1 MSTPLRQ
8 QLNTILADMRT
19 QQARIQAAS
28 ERLGNATASAT
39 SKDRAIEAV
48 VDNRGRVTALKLKGT
63 GYRKLP
69 PAELADR
76 IADTIRSAPAIHSR
90 LDTPPRS
97 RTGVPAYERATGGR
111 SRPAPHQGTAGSVRP
126 RHHPPPAAIG
136 APARER
142 ATRARPQPAPHQG
155 TAESV

>member
-69 PAELADR
+69 PAELADYLNR
-76 IADTIRSAPAIHSR
+76 F
-90 LDTPPRS
+90 
-97 RTGVPAYERATGGR
+97 
-111 SRPAPHQGTAGSVRP
+111 
-126 RHHPPPAAIG
+126 AAIG
-136 APARER
+136 VDEILVSPIGGDSLDKFLDRFDAEV
-142 ATRARPQPAPHQG
+142 RPQLK
-155 TAESV
+155 